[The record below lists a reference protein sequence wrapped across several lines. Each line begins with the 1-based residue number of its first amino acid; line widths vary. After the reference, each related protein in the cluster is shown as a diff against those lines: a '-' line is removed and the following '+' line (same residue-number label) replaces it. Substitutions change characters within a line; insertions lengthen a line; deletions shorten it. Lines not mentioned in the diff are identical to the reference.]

1 MLDSAACFNVAFDVA
16 FVHADAATEQKPSK
30 VVAFEPR
37 WMHVAYEGT
46 WRGYRTGEFTFTPDD
61 LRQMVGNHRANPQY
75 RPNTLS
81 VTKED
86 IQRGQYGVFRI
97 DWRHLSE
104 APPAEVPIEL
114 QKARGWVL
122 ELEVRAPAAPGDVSG
137 VRAQGN
143 KAELWAYGY
152 FTEEAAS
159 MINNHE
165 VKWLS
170 ITAYPN
176 ALDKVTGGNIG
187 WWVSSIALTPSPF
200 LQGLTA
206 LPFQAEH
213 PAPTATTGKTN
224 TTEPPKPEPTA
235 PADAKPVETKIS
247 DNGSNNAAARK
258 EDKMFKLA
266 KKTMEMLGL
275 KPDNEDPAELSS
287 AIDRMC
293 MEHGAMSKQLA
304 DMTAEVGEYKK
315 QFGAL
320 KKACGDENMA
330 FGQIGVVIAE
340 AMSAKARYEQE
351 APKIKIL
358 LETSIASEKL
368 DAKADIE
375 RVMAEGQI
383 DAKYRDMV
391 ESFRLGNVPDDKLT
405 TPEALAVRLEAR
417 KTFLAK
423 YPQTGDA
430 HVLLDHFGGKAG
442 SHIDAGTQGG
452 VGFGAASRHGGNQGG
467 QRKKIMLTDE
477 NRQQREIDLR
487 SFAPPN
493 AEFDPIQC
501 AVTALQVLF
510 PTKYGKATPNTSST
524 VWAEL
529 NQQAYAI
536 VMDAHN
542 AGAI

>member
-1 MLDSAACFNVAFDVA
+1 VNDGAMLDSAACFNVAFDVA

-213 PAPTATTGKTN
+213 PAPTATT
-224 TTEPPKPEPTA
+224 
-235 PADAKPVETKIS
+235 DH
-247 DNGSNNAAARK
+247 D
-258 EDKMFKLA
+258 D
-266 KKTMEMLGL
+266 
-275 KPDNEDPAELSS
+275 
-287 AIDRMC
+287 
-293 MEHGAMSKQLA
+293 
-304 DMTAEVGEYKK
+304 
-315 QFGAL
+315 
-320 KKACGDENMA
+320 
-330 FGQIGVVIAE
+330 GV
-340 AMSAKARYEQE
+340 
-351 APKIKIL
+351 L
-358 LETSIASEKL
+358 LEVVSFTRDISSHFHAIRETDTSDL
-368 DAKADIE
+368 
-375 RVMAEGQI
+375 AES
-383 DAKYRDMV
+383 R
-391 ESFRLGNVPDDKLT
+391 
-405 TPEALAVRLEAR
+405 VRLLRSCGRNLDTDTALERTIMKSVA
-417 KTFLAK
+417 
-423 YPQTGDA
+423 
-430 HVLLDHFGGKAG
+430 VLD
-442 SHIDAGTQGG
+442 G
-452 VGFGAASRHGGNQGG
+452 VDGIRHGRRLRLLGRGATG
-467 QRKKIMLTDE
+467 TLDE
-477 NRQQREIDLR
+477 LVDRGHR
-487 SFAPPN
+487 
-493 AEFDPIQC
+493 
-501 AVTALQVLF
+501 T
-510 PTKYGKATPNTSST
+510 
-524 VWAEL
+524 
-529 NQQAYAI
+529 
-536 VMDAHN
+536 
-542 AGAI
+542 